1 MNHIAIHGKLTADPE
16 LKTVGSG
23 VECCSF
29 TVAVNRPTS
38 KDKEKVADFIPC
50 TAWRQSAAFIARYFH
65 KGDGI
70 IVEGALQS
78 RKYQDKDGNN
88 RTAFD
93 VSVNHVEFAE
103 KKGGA
108 DNGFTE
114 ANDESLPF

>member
-103 KKGGA
+103 KKGESSTG
-108 DNGFTE
+108 GFVE
-114 ANDESLPF
+114 SDEPMPF